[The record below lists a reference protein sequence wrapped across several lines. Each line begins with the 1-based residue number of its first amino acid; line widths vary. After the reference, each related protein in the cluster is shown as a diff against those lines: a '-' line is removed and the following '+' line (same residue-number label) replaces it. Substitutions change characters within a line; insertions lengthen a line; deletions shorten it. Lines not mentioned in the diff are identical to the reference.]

1 MNYNVSDIDVV
12 ATAEEH
18 PYMTGIV
25 VLIVLFVLGIF
36 VAFAK
41 TVKNGLQ
48 FICDCI
54 YYLTAP
60 IHMPF
65 RWAYQR
71 L

>member
-54 YYLTAP
+54 SYLTAP

-65 RWAYQR
+65 RWAFQR